1 MCRLSNIM
9 KGSTVMFNMNGK
21 GGIKHTITLS
31 LSYYIVNYIVPYF
44 VITYYHYS
52 DQVRRVLME
61 NIIRIR

>member
-9 KGSTVMFNMNGK
+9 KGSTVMFNMNGE

-44 VITYYHYS
+44 VITYYS